1 MIKLI
6 AFDLDN
12 VLIDGEAIDEIG
24 KLMGVESK
32 ISEITKKAME
42 GDLDFETSLN
52 KRVALLKGASV
63 EDIREVVFKIPFME
77 GAEETIAEL
86 KKRGY
91 KIATI
96 TGSFEIIAERMK
108 DTLGLDYAFSNILH
122 EEEGKLTGQVSGP
135 LVKGSKAEVL
145 KEIMEME
152 NIIAEETAAVG
163 DGANDV
169 SMLEEAGLGI
179 AFNAKPVLK
188 EKADVIVEKR
198 DLKELLEIF
207 PDENSELTAKSA
219 DEKPSE
225 EEEKPSEEEAATE
238 PEETT
243 ETVEEETTETA
254 EEKAAEPEETTET
267 AEEKAAE
274 PEETTETAEEETAE
288 PEETT
293 ETAEE
298 KAADAEES
306 SEEKPAKDEKS
317 SKDNKDDK
325 EDEKDEKEK
334 SEKPSPDVKAEP
346 NPDAG
351 KSFGELLSNK
361 KELEK
366 QLKVLTKERDDLNE
380 KAREFK
386 KTRDELN
393 ASIKENLDKA
403 LKYRDERDQINK
415 EVRKFKK
422 LRDETNQE
430 LKKME
435 YASGRRDILKI
446 QNEIDKIE
454 KTIETKVLDMRK
466 ENELVK
472 KVQDLSKSLSEMKED
487 EKVQTEATALK
498 EVSEAHHAKVVEFSD
513 KAQETHEK
521 MLEYFKNIDE
531 VRAKAD
537 TAHNTFIET
546 RESASAKHEEVKAV
560 LNEIRKKNKGLD
572 KVKAKER
579 NIESEKS
586 KKKNMAEK
594 EVAKDIFEK
603 FKEGKKLS
611 TEELRLLQKHNIV

>member
-24 KLMGVESK
+24 KLMGVEAK

-42 GDLDFETSLN
+42 GDLDFETSL
-52 KRVALLKGASV
+52 KERVALLKGASV
-63 EDIREVVFKIPFME
+63 EDIKEVVSNIPLMK

-96 TGSFEIIAERMK
+96 TGSFEIITDRMK
-108 DTLGLDYAFSNILH
+108 DDLGLDYAFSNVLH
-122 EEEGKLTGQVSGP
+122 EEDGKLTGDVSGP
-135 LVKGSKAEVL
+135 LVTGSKAEVL

-152 NIIAEETAAVG
+152 KIKAEESAAVG

-188 EKADVIVEKR
+188 EKADVVVDKR
-198 DLKELLEIF
+198 DLKELLTVF
-207 PDENSELTAKSA
+207 K
-219 DEKPSE
+219 EKEEKE
-225 EEEKPSEEEAATE
+225 EEENSDETAPDEKAEDTA
-238 PEETT
+238 PEEPIAKTNT
-243 ETVEEETTETA
+243 EEVKEETPTEKAPVEEETPA
-254 EEKAAEPEETTET
+254 EAEEPVKEEAKTSEKAAKET
-267 AEEKAAE
+267 
-274 PEETTETAEEETAE
+274 
-288 PEETT
+288 
-293 ETAEE
+293 
-298 KAADAEES
+298 
-306 SEEKPAKDEKS
+306 PAKATKKETSDKKS
-317 SKDNKDDK
+317 
-325 EDEKDEKEK
+325 
-334 SEKPSPDVKAEP
+334 SPDVKTEAKPEP

-361 KELEK
+361 KDLEK
-366 QLKVLTKERDDLNE
+366 KLKVLTKERDDLNE
-380 KAREFK
+380 NAREFK
-386 KTRDELN
+386 KVRDELN

-403 LKYRDERDQINK
+403 LKYRDERDKINQ
-415 EVRKFKK
+415 EVRKYKK
-422 LRDETNQE
+422 LRDKTNQE

-446 QNEIDKIE
+446 QGEIDKLE
-454 KTIETKVLDMRK
+454 KTIETKVLDMKK

-472 KVQDLSKSLSEMKED
+472 KVQNLSKTLSEMKED
-487 EKVQTEATALK
+487 EKVQTEAAALK

-513 KAQETHEK
+513 KAQETHES

-537 TAHNTFIET
+537 LAHNKFIET
-546 RESASAKHEEVKAV
+546 RETASAKHEEVKTV
-560 LNEIRKKNKGLD
+560 LNEIRRKNKGLD

-579 NIESEKS
+579 NMESNKT
-586 KKKNMAEK
+586 KKKNMAER
-594 EVAKDIFEK
+594 EIARDIFEK

>member
-1 MIKLI
+1 LIKLI

-24 KLMGVESK
+24 RLMGVESK

-42 GDLDFETSLN
+42 GDLDFETSL
-52 KRVALLKGASV
+52 KERVALLKGASV
-63 EDIREVVFKIPFME
+63 EDINEVVSKIPLMK

-96 TGSFEIIAERMK
+96 TGSFEIIANRMK
-108 DTLGLDYAFSNILH
+108 EDLGLDYAFSNVLH
-122 EEEGKLTGQVSGP
+122 EENGKLTGEVSGP
-135 LVKGSKAEVL
+135 LVTGSKAEVL

-152 NIIAEETAAVG
+152 KIKAEESAAVG

-188 EKADVIVEKR
+188 EKADVVVEKR
-198 DLKELLEIF
+198 DLKELLPVFEKEEEKETSEETA
-207 PDENSELTAKSA
+207 PDEKAEDTAPEEPIAETNEVEVKEEA
-219 DEKPSE
+219 ASE
-225 EEEKPSEEEAATE
+225 EEETPKEETQAKEEATSEEEET
-238 PEETT
+238 PKEEAKEFAKEEA
-243 ETVEEETTETA
+243 ETSD
-254 EEKAAEPEETTET
+254 K
-267 AEEKAAE
+267 
-274 PEETTETAEEETAE
+274 
-288 PEETT
+288 
-293 ETAEE
+293 
-298 KAADAEES
+298 
-306 SEEKPAKDEKS
+306 KS
-317 SKDNKDDK
+317 
-325 EDEKDEKEK
+325 
-334 SEKPSPDVKAEP
+334 SPDVKTEVKPVP

-361 KELEK
+361 KDLEK
-366 QLKVLTKERDDLNE
+366 RLKVLTKERDDLNE
-380 KAREFK
+380 NAREFK
-386 KTRDELN
+386 KVRDELN

-403 LKYRDERDQINK
+403 LKYRDERDKINK
-415 EVRKFKK
+415 EVRKYKK
-422 LRDETNQE
+422 LRDDTNQE

-446 QNEIDKIE
+446 QGEIDKLE

-472 KVQDLSKSLSEMKED
+472 KVQDLSKTLSEMKED
-487 EKVQTEATALK
+487 EKVQTEAVALK

-513 KAQETHEK
+513 KAQETHES

-537 TAHNTFIET
+537 LAHNKFIET
-546 RESASAKHEEVKAV
+546 RETASAKHEEVKTV
-560 LNEIRKKNKGLD
+560 LNEIRRKNKGLD

-579 NIESEKS
+579 NMESDKT

-594 EVAKDIFEK
+594 EIARDIFEK

>member
-24 KLMGVESK
+24 KLMDVEAE

-42 GDLDFETSLN
+42 GDLDFETAL
-52 KRVALLKGASV
+52 KERVALLKGASV
-63 EDIREVVFKIPFME
+63 EDIKDVVSKIPFME

-96 TGSFEIIAERMK
+96 TGSFEIIANRMK
-108 DTLGLDYAFSNILH
+108 DDLGLDYAFSNVLH
-122 EEEGKLTGQVSGP
+122 EKEGKLTGEVSGP

-152 NIIAEETAAVG
+152 KIKAEESAAVG

-188 EKADVIVEKR
+188 EKADVVVEKR
-198 DLKELLEIF
+198 DLREVLEVFNKEEKENETSDETT
-207 PDENSELTAKSA
+207 PDEKAEDTAPEETIAETKKEETTI
-219 DEKPSE
+219 EKVE
-225 EEEKPSEEEAATE
+225 EPAKEETPAETEEPAKEETPAETEEPAKEETPAETEEPAKEETPAETEEPVEEEAESTE
-238 PEETT
+238 KTT
-243 ETVEEETTETA
+243 
-254 EEKAAEPEETTET
+254 KEPSE
-267 AEEKAAE
+267 ASK
-274 PEETTETAEEETAE
+274 
-288 PEETT
+288 
-293 ETAEE
+293 
-298 KAADAEES
+298 KES
-306 SEEKPAKDEKS
+306 PAKKS
-317 SKDNKDDK
+317 
-325 EDEKDEKEK
+325 
-334 SEKPSPDVKAEP
+334 SPDVKAEVKSEP

-361 KELEK
+361 KDLEK
-366 QLKVLTKERDDLNE
+366 RLKVLTKERDDLNE
-380 KAREFK
+380 NAREFK
-386 KTRDELN
+386 KVRDELN

-403 LKYRDERDQINK
+403 LKYRDERDKINK
-415 EVRKFKK
+415 EVRKYKK

-446 QNEIDKIE
+446 QGEIDKLE

-472 KVQDLSKSLSEMKED
+472 KVQDLSKTLSEMKED
-487 EKVQTEATALK
+487 EKVQTEAVALK

-513 KAQETHEK
+513 KAQETHES

-537 TAHNTFIET
+537 LAHNQFIET
-546 RESASAKHEEVKAV
+546 RETASAKHEEVKAV
-560 LNEIRKKNKGLD
+560 LNEIRRKNKGLD

-579 NIESEKS
+579 NMESEKS

-594 EVAKDIFEK
+594 EIARDIYEK

>member
-1 MIKLI
+1 LIKLI

-52 KRVALLKGASV
+52 QRVALLKGASV

-96 TGSFEIIAERMK
+96 TGSFEIVAERMK

-219 DEKPSE
+219 DEKASE
-225 EEEKPSEEEAATE
+225 EEAKPSEEESE

-243 ETVEEETTETA
+243 EPV
-254 EEKAAEPEETTET
+254 
-267 AEEKAAE
+267 
-274 PEETTETAEEETAE
+274 EEETAE

-293 ETAEE
+293 EPVEE

-317 SKDNKDDK
+317 SEDDK
-325 EDEKDEKEK
+325 EDDKDKKEK

-380 KAREFK
+380 NAREFK

-415 EVRKFKK
+415 EVRKYKK

-430 LKKME
+430 LKKLE

-472 KVQDLSKSLSEMKED
+472 KVQDLSKTLSEMKED
-487 EKVQTEATALK
+487 EKVQTEAAALK
-498 EVSEAHHAKVVEFSD
+498 EVSEGHHAKVVEFSD

-537 TAHNTFIET
+537 TAHNKFIET

-586 KKKNMAEK
+586 KKKNLAEK
-594 EVAKDIFEK
+594 EVAKDIFER

>member
-24 KLMGVESK
+24 KLVGVEAE

-42 GDLDFETSLN
+42 GDLDFETALN
-52 KRVALLKGASV
+52 ERVALLKGASV
-63 EDIREVVFKIPFME
+63 EDIKEVVSKIPLME

-96 TGSFEIIAERMK
+96 TGSFEIIANRMK
-108 DTLGLDYAFSNILH
+108 DDLGLDYAFSNVLH
-122 EEEGKLTGQVSGP
+122 EEDGKLTGEVSGP

-152 NIIAEETAAVG
+152 KVKAEESAAVG

-169 SMLEEAGLGI
+169 SMIEKAGLGI

-188 EKADVIVEKR
+188 EKADVVVEKR

-207 PDENSELTAKSA
+207 PEEETSDETTPDETSEDTAPDTKEEEIAEETKVEETPEKPEEEKAETTA
-219 DEKPSE
+219 DKASEETEEEKTEIPSE
-225 EEEKPSEEEAATE
+225 EGSET
-238 PEETT
+238 
-243 ETVEEETTETA
+243 
-254 EEKAAEPEETTET
+254 
-267 AEEKAAE
+267 
-274 PEETTETAEEETAE
+274 
-288 PEETT
+288 
-293 ETAEE
+293 
-298 KAADAEES
+298 
-306 SEEKPAKDEKS
+306 KDEKA
-317 SKDNKDDK
+317 K
-325 EDEKDEKEK
+325 ET
-334 SEKPSPDVKAEP
+334 SPDVKAEVKSEP

-366 QLKVLTKERDDLNE
+366 RLKVLTTERDDLNE

-386 KTRDELN
+386 KVRDELN

-403 LKYRDERDQINK
+403 LKYRDERDKINQ
-415 EVRKFKK
+415 EVRKYKK

-446 QNEIDKIE
+446 QGEIDKLE

-472 KVQDLSKSLSEMKED
+472 KVQDLSKTLSEMKED
-487 EKVQTEATALK
+487 EKVQTEAIALK

-513 KAQETHEK
+513 KAQETHES
-521 MLEYFKNIDE
+521 MLEYFKNIDD

-537 TAHNTFIET
+537 LAHNQFIET
-546 RESASAKHEEVKAV
+546 RETASAKHEEVKSV
-560 LNEIRKKNKGLD
+560 LNEIRRKNKGLD

-594 EVAKDIFEK
+594 EIARDIYEK

>member
-24 KLMGVESK
+24 KLMDVEAE

-42 GDLDFETSLN
+42 GDLDFETAL
-52 KRVALLKGASV
+52 KERVALLKGASV
-63 EDIREVVFKIPFME
+63 EDIKDVVSKIPFME

-96 TGSFEIIAERMK
+96 TGSFEIIANRMK
-108 DTLGLDYAFSNILH
+108 DDLGLDYAFSNVLH
-122 EEEGKLTGQVSGP
+122 EKEGKLTGEVSGP

-152 NIIAEETAAVG
+152 KIKAEESAAVG

-188 EKADVIVEKR
+188 EKADVVVEKR
-198 DLKELLEIF
+198 DLKEVLKVFNKEEKENETSDETT
-207 PDENSELTAKSA
+207 PDEKAEDTAPEETIAETKKEETTIEKA
-219 DEKPSE
+219 DEPAKE
-225 EEEKPSEEEAATE
+225 ETPAETEEPAKEETPAETEEPAKEETPAETEEPVEEEAESTE
-238 PEETT
+238 KTT
-243 ETVEEETTETA
+243 
-254 EEKAAEPEETTET
+254 KEPSE
-267 AEEKAAE
+267 ASK
-274 PEETTETAEEETAE
+274 
-288 PEETT
+288 
-293 ETAEE
+293 
-298 KAADAEES
+298 KES
-306 SEEKPAKDEKS
+306 PAKKS
-317 SKDNKDDK
+317 
-325 EDEKDEKEK
+325 
-334 SEKPSPDVKAEP
+334 SPDVKAEVKSEP

-361 KELEK
+361 KDLEK
-366 QLKVLTKERDDLNE
+366 RLKVLTKERDDLNE
-380 KAREFK
+380 NAREFK
-386 KTRDELN
+386 KVRDELN

-403 LKYRDERDQINK
+403 LKYRDERDNINQ
-415 EVRKFKK
+415 EVRKYKK

-446 QNEIDKIE
+446 QGEIDKLE

-472 KVQDLSKSLSEMKED
+472 KVQDLSKTLSEMKED
-487 EKVQTEATALK
+487 EKVQTEAIALK

-513 KAQETHEK
+513 KAQETHES

-537 TAHNTFIET
+537 LAHNQFIET
-546 RESASAKHEEVKAV
+546 RETASAKHEEVKAV
-560 LNEIRKKNKGLD
+560 LNEIRRKNKGLD

-579 NIESEKS
+579 NMESEKS

-594 EVAKDIFEK
+594 EIARDIYEK

>member
-24 KLMGVESK
+24 KLMDVEAE

-42 GDLDFETSLN
+42 GDLDFETAL
-52 KRVALLKGASV
+52 KERVALLKGASV
-63 EDIREVVFKIPFME
+63 EDIKDVVSKIPFME

-96 TGSFEIIAERMK
+96 TGSFEIIANRMK
-108 DTLGLDYAFSNILH
+108 DDLGLDYAFSNVLH
-122 EEEGKLTGQVSGP
+122 EKEGKLTGEVSGP

-152 NIIAEETAAVG
+152 KIKAEESAAVG

-188 EKADVIVEKR
+188 EKADVVVEKR
-198 DLKELLEIF
+198 DLREVLEVFNKEEKENETS
-207 PDENSELTAKSA
+207 DETTL
-219 DEKPSE
+219 DEKAEDTAPE
-225 EEEKPSEEEAATE
+225 ETIAETKKEETTIEKVEEPAKEETPAETKEPAKEETPAETKEPAKEETPAETKEPVEEEAESTE
-238 PEETT
+238 KTT
-243 ETVEEETTETA
+243 
-254 EEKAAEPEETTET
+254 KEPSE
-267 AEEKAAE
+267 ASK
-274 PEETTETAEEETAE
+274 
-288 PEETT
+288 
-293 ETAEE
+293 
-298 KAADAEES
+298 KES
-306 SEEKPAKDEKS
+306 PAKKS
-317 SKDNKDDK
+317 
-325 EDEKDEKEK
+325 
-334 SEKPSPDVKAEP
+334 SPDVKAEVKSEP

-361 KELEK
+361 KDLEK
-366 QLKVLTKERDDLNE
+366 RLKVLTKERDDLNE
-380 KAREFK
+380 NAREFK
-386 KTRDELN
+386 KVRDELN

-403 LKYRDERDQINK
+403 LKYRDERDKINQ
-415 EVRKFKK
+415 EVRKYKK

-446 QNEIDKIE
+446 QGEIDKLE

-472 KVQDLSKSLSEMKED
+472 KVQDLSKTLSEMKED
-487 EKVQTEATALK
+487 EKVQTEAVALK

-513 KAQETHEK
+513 KAQETHES

-537 TAHNTFIET
+537 LAHNQFIET
-546 RESASAKHEEVKAV
+546 RETASAKHEEVKAV
-560 LNEIRKKNKGLD
+560 LNEIRRKNKGLD

-579 NIESEKS
+579 NMESEKS

-594 EVAKDIFEK
+594 EIARDIYEK

>member
-24 KLMGVESK
+24 KLMGVEAE

-42 GDLDFETSLN
+42 GDIDFETALN
-52 KRVALLKGASV
+52 ERVALLKGASV
-63 EDIREVVFKIPFME
+63 ENIKEVVSNIPLME

-86 KKRGY
+86 KNRGY

-96 TGSFEIIAERMK
+96 TGSFEIIANRMK
-108 DTLGLDYAFSNILH
+108 DDLGLDYAFSNILH
-122 EEEGKLTGQVSGP
+122 EEEGKLTGEVSGP

-152 NIIAEETAAVG
+152 KIKAEETAAVG

-179 AFNAKPVLK
+179 AFNAKPILK
-188 EKADVIVEKR
+188 EKADVVVEKR
-198 DLKELLEIF
+198 DLKELINVFNEEDSDKESEDIAEDT
-207 PDENSELTAKSA
+207 PVETEEEKAETEEVKSEDETSVKEEEKSE
-219 DEKPSE
+219 DE
-225 EEEKPSEEEAATE
+225 EEETEEKPVEEEEAET
-238 PEETT
+238 PTSETT
-243 ETVEEETTETA
+243 
-254 EEKAAEPEETTET
+254 
-267 AEEKAAE
+267 
-274 PEETTETAEEETAE
+274 
-288 PEETT
+288 
-293 ETAEE
+293 
-298 KAADAEES
+298 
-306 SEEKPAKDEKS
+306 
-317 SKDNKDDK
+317 
-325 EDEKDEKEK
+325 
-334 SEKPSPDVKAEP
+334 PDVKEEAESE

-351 KSFGELLSNK
+351 KSFSELLSNK

-386 KTRDELN
+386 KSRDELN
-393 ASIKENLDKA
+393 TSIKDNLDKA
-403 LKYRDERDQINK
+403 LKYRDERDTINK
-415 EVRKFKK
+415 EVRKYKK

-430 LKKME
+430 LKKLE
-435 YASGRRDILKI
+435 YASGRRDIIKI

-472 KVQDLSKSLSEMKED
+472 KVQDLSKTLSQMKED
-487 EKVQTEATALK
+487 EKVQTEAVALK

-521 MLEYFKNIDE
+521 MLEYFKNIDD

-537 TAHNTFIET
+537 LAHNQFIET
-546 RESASAKHEEVKAV
+546 REAASAKHEEVKAV

-579 NIESEKS
+579 NIESEKN

-594 EVAKDIFEK
+594 EIAKDIYEK

>member
-1 MIKLI
+1 LIKLI

-24 KLMGVESK
+24 KLMGVETK

-42 GDLDFETSLN
+42 GDLDFETSL
-52 KRVALLKGASV
+52 KERVALLKGASV
-63 EDIREVVFKIPFME
+63 EDIKEVVSKIPLMK

-96 TGSFEIIAERMK
+96 TGSFEIIANRMK
-108 DTLGLDYAFSNILH
+108 DDLGLDYAFSNVLH
-122 EEEGKLTGQVSGP
+122 EEDGKLTGEVSGP
-135 LVKGSKAEVL
+135 LVTGSKAEVL

-152 NIIAEETAAVG
+152 KIKAEESAAVG

-188 EKADVIVEKR
+188 EKADVVVEKR
-198 DLKELLEIF
+198 DLKELLTVF
-207 PDENSELTAKSA
+207 
-219 DEKPSE
+219 EKE
-225 EEEKPSEEEAATE
+225 EEEENSDETSPDEKAEDTA
-238 PEETT
+238 PEEPIAETNT
-243 ETVEEETTETA
+243 E
-254 EEKAAEPEETTET
+254 EEKAPTEEAPVKE
-267 AEEKAAE
+267 AEEPVK
-274 PEETTETAEEETAE
+274 
-288 PEETT
+288 
-293 ETAEE
+293 E
-298 KAADAEES
+298 KAET
-306 SEEKPAKDEKS
+306 
-317 SKDNKDDK
+317 
-325 EDEKDEKEK
+325 
-334 SEKPSPDVKAEP
+334 SEKATKETPAEATKKETSDKKSSPDVKTEVKPEP

-361 KELEK
+361 KDLEK
-366 QLKVLTKERDDLNE
+366 KLKVLTKERDDLNE
-380 KAREFK
+380 NAREFK
-386 KTRDELN
+386 KERDELN
-393 ASIKENLDKA
+393 TSIKENLDKA
-403 LKYRDERDQINK
+403 LKYRDERDKINQ
-415 EVRKFKK
+415 EVRKYKK

-446 QNEIDKIE
+446 QGEIDKLE

-472 KVQDLSKSLSEMKED
+472 KVQDLSKTLSEMKED
-487 EKVQTEATALK
+487 EKVQTEAAALK

-513 KAQETHEK
+513 KAQETHES

-537 TAHNTFIET
+537 LAHNKFIET
-546 RESASAKHEEVKAV
+546 RETASAKHEEVKAV
-560 LNEIRKKNKGLD
+560 LNEIRRKNKGLD

-579 NIESEKS
+579 NMESDKT

-594 EVAKDIFEK
+594 EIARDIFEK

>member
-24 KLMGVESK
+24 KLMGVETK

-42 GDLDFETSLN
+42 GDLDFETSL
-52 KRVALLKGASV
+52 KERVALLKGASV
-63 EDIREVVFKIPFME
+63 EDIKKVVSKIPLMK

-96 TGSFEIIAERMK
+96 TGSFEIMANRMK
-108 DTLGLDYAFSNILH
+108 DDLGLDYAFSNVLH
-122 EEEGKLTGQVSGP
+122 EEDGKLTGDVSGP
-135 LVKGSKAEVL
+135 LVTGSKAEVL

-152 NIIAEETAAVG
+152 KIKAEESAAVG

-188 EKADVIVEKR
+188 EKADVVVEKR
-198 DLKELLEIF
+198 DLKELLTVF
-207 PDENSELTAKSA
+207 
-219 DEKPSE
+219 EK
-225 EEEKPSEEEAATE
+225 EEEKNSDKTSPDEKAEDTALEEPIAETNTEEKKEAPAEEEAKEPAKEEAT
-238 PEETT
+238 TS
-243 ETVEEETTETA
+243 
-254 EEKAAEPEETTET
+254 EKATKETPAEAAKKETSD
-267 AEEKAAE
+267 K
-274 PEETTETAEEETAE
+274 
-288 PEETT
+288 
-293 ETAEE
+293 
-298 KAADAEES
+298 
-306 SEEKPAKDEKS
+306 KS
-317 SKDNKDDK
+317 
-325 EDEKDEKEK
+325 
-334 SEKPSPDVKAEP
+334 SPDVKTDVKPEP

-361 KELEK
+361 KDLEK
-366 QLKVLTKERDDLNE
+366 KLKVLTKERDDLNE
-380 KAREFK
+380 NAREFK
-386 KTRDELN
+386 KVRDELN

-403 LKYRDERDQINK
+403 LKYRDERDKINQ
-415 EVRKFKK
+415 EVRKYKK

-446 QNEIDKIE
+446 QGEIDKLE

-472 KVQDLSKSLSEMKED
+472 KVQDLSKTLSEMKED
-487 EKVQTEATALK
+487 EKVQTEAAALK

-513 KAQETHEK
+513 KAQETHES

-537 TAHNTFIET
+537 LAHNKFIET
-546 RESASAKHEEVKAV
+546 RETASAKHEEVKTV
-560 LNEIRKKNKGLD
+560 LNEIRRKNKGLD

-579 NIESEKS
+579 NMESDKT

-594 EVAKDIFEK
+594 EIARDIFEK

>member
-24 KLMGVESK
+24 KLMGVESE
-32 ISEITKKAME
+32 ISELTKKAME
-42 GDLDFETSLN
+42 GDLDFETAL
-52 KRVALLKGASV
+52 KERAALLKGASV
-63 EDIREVVFKIPFME
+63 ENIKEVVSKIPLME

-96 TGSFEIIAERMK
+96 TGSFEIIANRMK
-108 DTLGLDYAFSNILH
+108 DDLGLDYAFSNVLH
-122 EEEGKLTGQVSGP
+122 EEKGKLTGEVSGP
-135 LVKGSKAEVL
+135 LVTGSKAEIL

-152 NIIAEETAAVG
+152 KVKAEESAAVG

-188 EKADVIVEKR
+188 EKADVVIEKK
-198 DLKELLEIF
+198 DLREILNVFTEKEEKDKSSDEAA
-207 PDENSELTAKSA
+207 PDEK
-219 DEKPSE
+219 
-225 EEEKPSEEEAATE
+225 
-238 PEETT
+238 EETT
-243 ETVEEETTETA
+243 PEEPIAEPNKEETPVEEF
-254 EEKAAEPEETTET
+254 EE
-267 AEEKAAE
+267 
-274 PEETTETAEEETAE
+274 
-288 PEETT
+288 
-293 ETAEE
+293 
-298 KAADAEES
+298 
-306 SEEKPAKDEKS
+306 PAKEKT
-317 SKDNKDDK
+317 DK
-325 EDEKDEKEK
+325 EEPSAKK
-334 SEKPSPDVKAEP
+334 SSPDVKVEP

-351 KSFGELLSNK
+351 KSFSELLSNK

-366 QLKVLTKERDDLNE
+366 RLKVLTKERDNLNE
-380 KAREFK
+380 NAREFK
-386 KTRDELN
+386 KVRDELN

-403 LKYRDERDQINK
+403 LKYRDERDKINK
-415 EVRKFKK
+415 EVRKYKK

-446 QNEIDKIE
+446 QGEIDKIE

-472 KVQDLSKSLSEMKED
+472 KVQDLSKTLSEMKED
-487 EKVQTEATALK
+487 EKVQTEAIALK
-498 EVSEAHHAKVVEFSD
+498 ETSEAHHAKVVEFSD
-513 KAQETHEK
+513 QAQETHEK

-537 TAHNTFIET
+537 LAHNKFIET
-546 RESASAKHEEVKAV
+546 RETASAKHEEVKAV
-560 LNEIRKKNKGLD
+560 LNEIRRKNKSLD

-579 NIESEKS
+579 NMESEKS

-594 EVAKDIFEK
+594 EIARDIYEK

>member
-1 MIKLI
+1 LIKLI

-24 KLMGVESK
+24 KLMGVETK

-42 GDLDFETSLN
+42 GDLDFETSL
-52 KRVALLKGASV
+52 KERVALLKGASV
-63 EDIREVVFKIPFME
+63 EDIKEVVSKIPLMK

-96 TGSFEIIAERMK
+96 TGSFEIMANRMK
-108 DTLGLDYAFSNILH
+108 DDLGLDYAFSNVLH
-122 EEEGKLTGQVSGP
+122 EEDGKLTGDVSGP
-135 LVKGSKAEVL
+135 LVTGSKAEVL

-152 NIIAEETAAVG
+152 KIKAEESAAVG

-188 EKADVIVEKR
+188 EKADVVVEKR
-198 DLKELLEIF
+198 DLKELLTVF
-207 PDENSELTAKSA
+207 
-219 DEKPSE
+219 EK
-225 EEEKPSEEEAATE
+225 EEEKNSDKTSPDEKAEDTALEEPIAETNTEEKKEAPAEEEAKEPAKEEAT
-238 PEETT
+238 TS
-243 ETVEEETTETA
+243 
-254 EEKAAEPEETTET
+254 EKATKETPAEAAKKETSD
-267 AEEKAAE
+267 K
-274 PEETTETAEEETAE
+274 
-288 PEETT
+288 
-293 ETAEE
+293 
-298 KAADAEES
+298 
-306 SEEKPAKDEKS
+306 KS
-317 SKDNKDDK
+317 
-325 EDEKDEKEK
+325 
-334 SEKPSPDVKAEP
+334 SPDVKTDVKPEP

-361 KELEK
+361 KDLEK
-366 QLKVLTKERDDLNE
+366 KLKVLTKERDDLNE
-380 KAREFK
+380 NAREFK
-386 KTRDELN
+386 KVRDELN

-403 LKYRDERDQINK
+403 LKYRDERDKINQ
-415 EVRKFKK
+415 EVRKYKK

-446 QNEIDKIE
+446 QGEIDKLE

-472 KVQDLSKSLSEMKED
+472 KVQDLSKTLSEMKED
-487 EKVQTEATALK
+487 EKVQTEAAALK

-513 KAQETHEK
+513 KAQETHES

-537 TAHNTFIET
+537 LAHNKFIET
-546 RESASAKHEEVKAV
+546 RETASAKHEEVKTV
-560 LNEIRKKNKGLD
+560 LNEIRRKNKGLD

-579 NIESEKS
+579 NMESDKT

-594 EVAKDIFEK
+594 EIARDIFEK

>member
-24 KLMGVESK
+24 KLMGVESE

-42 GDLDFETSLN
+42 GDLDFETALN
-52 KRVALLKGASV
+52 QRVALLKGASV
-63 EDIREVVFKIPFME
+63 EDIKKVVSEIPFME

-96 TGSFEIIAERMK
+96 TGSFEIIANRMK
-108 DTLGLDYAFSNILH
+108 DTLGLDYAFSNVLH
-122 EEEGKLTGQVSGP
+122 EEEGKLTGLVSGP

-152 NIIAEETAAVG
+152 KIIAEESAAVG

-179 AFNAKPVLK
+179 AFNAKPILK
-188 EKADVIVEKR
+188 EKADVVVEKR

-207 PDENSELTAKSA
+207 PEENSEATEELTLEATGK
-219 DEKPSE
+219 E
-225 EEEKPSEEEAATE
+225 EATEEATEEVTEESPSEEEAAAEEQTSE
-238 PEETT
+238 ASEEPPEEEGT
-243 ETVEEETTETA
+243 E
-254 EEKAAEPEETTET
+254 K
-267 AEEKAAE
+267 
-274 PEETTETAEEETAE
+274 
-288 PEETT
+288 
-293 ETAEE
+293 
-298 KAADAEES
+298 
-306 SEEKPAKDEKS
+306 KPAEKS
-317 SKDNKDDK
+317 
-325 EDEKDEKEK
+325 
-334 SEKPSPDVKAEP
+334 SPDVKAEEKSVPEP

-361 KELEK
+361 KDLEK
-366 QLKVLTKERDDLNE
+366 QLKLLTKERDDLNE
-380 KAREFK
+380 NAREFK
-386 KTRDELN
+386 KVRDELN

-415 EVRKFKK
+415 EVRKYKK

-446 QNEIDKIE
+446 QSEIDKIE

-472 KVQDLSKSLSEMKED
+472 KVQDLSKTLSEMKED
-487 EKVQTEATALK
+487 EKVQTEAVALK

-521 MLEYFKNIDE
+521 MLEYFKNIDD

-537 TAHNTFIET
+537 IAHNKFIET
-546 RESASAKHEEVKAV
+546 RETASAKHEEVKAV
-560 LNEIRKKNKGLD
+560 LNDIRKKNKGLD

-594 EVAKDIFEK
+594 EIAQDIYEK

>member
-24 KLMGVESK
+24 KLTSVEAE

-42 GDLDFETSLN
+42 GNLDFETALN
-52 KRVALLKGASV
+52 ERVALLKGVSV
-63 EDIREVVFKIPFME
+63 ENIKEVVSKIPLME

-96 TGSFEIIAERMK
+96 TGSFEIIANRMK
-108 DTLGLDYAFSNILH
+108 EDLGLDYAFSNVLH
-122 EEEGKLTGQVSGP
+122 EEEGKLTGEVSGP
-135 LVKGSKAEVL
+135 LLKGSKAEVL

-152 NIIAEETAAVG
+152 KVKAEESAAVG

-188 EKADVIVEKR
+188 EKADIVVEKR
-198 DLKELLEIF
+198 DLRELLEIF
-207 PDENSELTAKSA
+207 P
-219 DEKPSE
+219 E
-225 EEEKPSEEEAATE
+225 EETSENTAPEAEEEQQAEEDIIETKEEETVAEEAKEAQEEEPAEEEAKEAQ
-238 PEETT
+238 
-243 ETVEEETTETA
+243 EEE
-254 EEKAAEPEETTET
+254 P
-267 AEEKAAE
+267 
-274 PEETTETAEEETAE
+274 AEEEAVEAQEEE
-288 PEETT
+288 PT
-293 ETAEE
+293 EKT
-298 KAADAEES
+298 
-306 SEEKPAKDEKS
+306 
-317 SKDNKDDK
+317 
-325 EDEKDEKEK
+325 
-334 SEKPSPDVKAEP
+334 SPDVKAEVKPEP

-366 QLKVLTKERDDLNE
+366 RLKVLTKERDDLNE

-386 KTRDELN
+386 KVRDELN

-403 LKYRDERDQINK
+403 LKYRDERDKINQ
-415 EVRKFKK
+415 EVRKYKK

-430 LKKME
+430 LKKLE

-446 QNEIDKIE
+446 QGEIDKLE

-472 KVQDLSKSLSEMKED
+472 KVQDLSKTLSEMKED
-487 EKVQTEATALK
+487 EKVQTEAIALK

-513 KAQETHEK
+513 KAQETHES
-521 MLEYFKNIDE
+521 MLEYFKNIDD

-537 TAHNTFIET
+537 LAHNQFIET
-546 RESASAKHEEVKAV
+546 RETASAKHEEVKAV
-560 LNEIRKKNKGLD
+560 LNEIRRKNKGLD

-594 EVAKDIFEK
+594 EIARDIYEK

>member
-24 KLMGVESK
+24 KLMDVESE
-32 ISEITKKAME
+32 ISELTKKAME
-42 GDLDFETSLN
+42 GDLDFETAL
-52 KRVALLKGASV
+52 KERAALLKGASV
-63 EDIREVVFKIPFME
+63 ENIKEVVSKIPLME

-96 TGSFEIIAERMK
+96 TGSFEIIANRMK
-108 DTLGLDYAFSNILH
+108 DDLGLDYAFSNVLH
-122 EEEGKLTGQVSGP
+122 EEKGKLTGEVSGP
-135 LVKGSKAEVL
+135 LVTGSKAEIL

-152 NIIAEETAAVG
+152 KVKADESAAVG

-188 EKADVIVEKR
+188 EKADVVIEKK
-198 DLKELLEIF
+198 DLREILNVF
-207 PDENSELTAKSA
+207 
-219 DEKPSE
+219 SE
-225 EEEKPSEEEAATE
+225 EEEKDKSSDEAA
-238 PEETT
+238 PD
-243 ETVEEETTETA
+243 
-254 EEKAAEPEETTET
+254 EK
-267 AEEKAAE
+267 
-274 PEETTETAEEETAE
+274 EETAPE
-288 PEETT
+288 KPIAETDKEETPV
-293 ETAEE
+293 EEPAE
-298 KAADAEES
+298 
-306 SEEKPAKDEKS
+306 PAKEEPSAKKS
-317 SKDNKDDK
+317 
-325 EDEKDEKEK
+325 
-334 SEKPSPDVKAEP
+334 SPDVKVEP

-351 KSFGELLSNK
+351 KSFSELLSNK

-366 QLKVLTKERDDLNE
+366 RLKVLTKERDDLNE
-380 KAREFK
+380 DAREFK
-386 KTRDELN
+386 KVRDELN

-403 LKYRDERDQINK
+403 LKYRDERDKINK
-415 EVRKFKK
+415 EVRKYKK

-446 QNEIDKIE
+446 QGEIDKIE
-454 KTIETKVLDMRK
+454 KTIETKVLDMKK

-472 KVQDLSKSLSEMKED
+472 KVQDLSKTLSEMKED
-487 EKVQTEATALK
+487 EKVQTEAVALK
-498 EVSEAHHAKVVEFSD
+498 ETSEAHHAKVVEFSD

-537 TAHNTFIET
+537 ISHNKFIET
-546 RESASAKHEEVKAV
+546 RETASAKHEEVKAV
-560 LNEIRKKNKGLD
+560 LNEIRRKNKSLD

-579 NIESEKS
+579 NMESEKS

-594 EVAKDIFEK
+594 EIARDIYEK

>member
-1 MIKLI
+1 LIKLI

-24 KLMGVESK
+24 KLMGVEEK
-32 ISEITKKAME
+32 ISELTKKAME
-42 GDLDFETSLN
+42 GDLDFETAL
-52 KRVALLKGASV
+52 KERAALLKGASV
-63 EDIREVVFKIPFME
+63 EDIKEVVSKIPLMK

-96 TGSFEIIAERMK
+96 TGSFEIIANRLK
-108 DTLGLDYAFSNILH
+108 DDLDLDYAFSNVLH
-122 EEEGKLTGQVSGP
+122 EEKGKLTGEVSGP
-135 LVKGSKAEVL
+135 LVKGSKAEIL

-152 NIIAEETAAVG
+152 KVKAEESAAVG

-188 EKADVIVEKR
+188 EKADVVIEKR
-198 DLKELLEIF
+198 DLKEILKVF
-207 PDENSELTAKSA
+207 NKD
-219 DEKPSE
+219 
-225 EEEKPSEEEAATE
+225 EEKEVEPSDETAPDVKEETAPEEPIAEAEKEEA
-238 PEETT
+238 PVEEAPV
-243 ETVEEETTETA
+243 EEAPVEEAPVEEAPVEEETK
-254 EEKAAEPEETTET
+254 EEPKA
-267 AEEKAAE
+267 K
-274 PEETTETAEEETAE
+274 
-288 PEETT
+288 
-293 ETAEE
+293 
-298 KAADAEES
+298 
-306 SEEKPAKDEKS
+306 KS
-317 SKDNKDDK
+317 
-325 EDEKDEKEK
+325 
-334 SEKPSPDVKAEP
+334 SPDVKAEP

-351 KSFGELLSNK
+351 KSFSELLSNK

-366 QLKVLTKERDDLNE
+366 RLKILTKERDELNE
-380 KAREFK
+380 HAREFK
-386 KTRDELN
+386 KVRDELN

-403 LKYRDERDQINK
+403 LKYRDERDKINQ
-415 EVRKFKK
+415 EVRKYKK

-446 QNEIDKIE
+446 QSEIDKIE

-472 KVQDLSKSLSEMKED
+472 KVQDLSKTLSEMKED
-487 EKVQTEATALK
+487 EKVQTEAAALK
-498 EVSEAHHAKVVEFSD
+498 ETSEAHHAKVVEFSD
-513 KAQETHEK
+513 LAQETHEK

-537 TAHNTFIET
+537 LAHNQFIET
-546 RESASAKHEEVKAV
+546 RETASAKHEEVKTV
-560 LNEIRKKNKGLD
+560 LNEIRRKNKGLD

-579 NIESEKS
+579 NMESEKS

-594 EVAKDIFEK
+594 EIAKDIYEK

>member
-24 KLMGVESK
+24 KLMGVEAK

-42 GDLDFETSLN
+42 GDLDFETAL
-52 KRVALLKGASV
+52 KERVALLKGASV
-63 EDIREVVFKIPFME
+63 ENIKEVVSKIPLME

-96 TGSFEIIAERMK
+96 TGSFEIIASRMK
-108 DTLGLDYAFSNILH
+108 NDLGLDYAFSNILH
-122 EEEGKLTGQVSGP
+122 EEEGKLTGKVSGP

-152 NIIAEETAAVG
+152 KVKAEESAAVG

-169 SMLEEAGLGI
+169 SMLEKAGLGI

-188 EKADVIVEKR
+188 EKADVVVEKR
-198 DLKELLEIF
+198 DLRELLEIF
-207 PDENSELTAKSA
+207 PEEETSEETTPEGTTEDSKR
-219 DEKPSE
+219 ET
-225 EEEKPSEEEAATE
+225 EEEKPAETKEEKIPEATA
-238 PEETT
+238 PEEKTK
-243 ETVEEETTETA
+243 
-254 EEKAAEPEETTET
+254 EEKTVKKT
-267 AEEKAAE
+267 
-274 PEETTETAEEETAE
+274 
-288 PEETT
+288 
-293 ETAEE
+293 
-298 KAADAEES
+298 
-306 SEEKPAKDEKS
+306 
-317 SKDNKDDK
+317 
-325 EDEKDEKEK
+325 
-334 SEKPSPDVKAEP
+334 SPDVKAEVKPEP

-366 QLKVLTKERDDLNE
+366 RLKIFTKERDDLNE
-380 KAREFK
+380 NAREFK
-386 KTRDELN
+386 KVRDELN

-403 LKYRDERDQINK
+403 LKYRDERDKINQ
-415 EVRKFKK
+415 EVRKYKK
-422 LRDETNQE
+422 LRDDTNQE

-446 QNEIDKIE
+446 QGEIDKLE

-472 KVQDLSKSLSEMKED
+472 KVQDLSKTLSEMKED
-487 EKVQTEATALK
+487 EKVQTEAVALK

-513 KAQETHEK
+513 KAQETHES
-521 MLEYFKNIDE
+521 MLEYFKNIDD
-531 VRAKAD
+531 VRTKAD
-537 TAHNTFIET
+537 LAHNQFIET
-546 RESASAKHEEVKAV
+546 RETASAKHEEVKTV
-560 LNEIRKKNKGLD
+560 LNEIRRKNKGLD

-579 NIESEKS
+579 NMESEKS

-594 EVAKDIFEK
+594 EIARDIYEK

>member
-1 MIKLI
+1 LIKLI

-24 KLMGVESK
+24 KLMGVETK

-42 GDLDFETSLN
+42 GDLDFETSL
-52 KRVALLKGASV
+52 KERVALLKGASV
-63 EDIREVVFKIPFME
+63 EDIKKVVSKIPLMK

-96 TGSFEIIAERMK
+96 TGSFEIMANRMK
-108 DTLGLDYAFSNILH
+108 DDLGLDYAFSNVLH
-122 EEEGKLTGQVSGP
+122 EEDGKLTGDVSGP
-135 LVKGSKAEVL
+135 LVTGSKAEVL

-152 NIIAEETAAVG
+152 KIKAEESAAVG

-188 EKADVIVEKR
+188 EKADVVVEKR
-198 DLKELLEIF
+198 DLKELLTVFKEEVEEENSDETS
-207 PDENSELTAKSA
+207 PDEKAEDTAPEEPIA
-219 DEKPSE
+219 ETNT
-225 EEEKPSEEEAATE
+225 EEEKAPTEEPPVKE
-238 PEETT
+238 
-243 ETVEEETTETA
+243 A
-254 EEKAAEPEETTET
+254 EEPVK
-267 AEEKAAE
+267 EKA
-274 PEETTETAEEETAE
+274 ETS
-288 PEETT
+288 
-293 ETAEE
+293 E
-298 KAADAEES
+298 KATKETPAEATKKETS
-306 SEEKPAKDEKS
+306 DKKS
-317 SKDNKDDK
+317 
-325 EDEKDEKEK
+325 
-334 SEKPSPDVKAEP
+334 SPDVKTEVKPEP

-361 KELEK
+361 KDLEK
-366 QLKVLTKERDDLNE
+366 KLKVLTKERDDLNE
-380 KAREFK
+380 NAREFK
-386 KTRDELN
+386 KERDELN
-393 ASIKENLDKA
+393 TSIKENLDKA
-403 LKYRDERDQINK
+403 LKYRDERDKINQ
-415 EVRKFKK
+415 EVRKYKK

-446 QNEIDKIE
+446 QGEIDKLE

-472 KVQDLSKSLSEMKED
+472 KVQDLSKTLSEMKED
-487 EKVQTEATALK
+487 EKVQTEAAALK

-513 KAQETHEK
+513 KAQETHES

-537 TAHNTFIET
+537 LAHNKFIET
-546 RESASAKHEEVKAV
+546 RETASAKHEEVKTV
-560 LNEIRKKNKGLD
+560 LNEIRRKNKGLD

-579 NIESEKS
+579 NMESDKT

-594 EVAKDIFEK
+594 EIARDIFEK

>member
-24 KLMGVESK
+24 KLMGVETK

-42 GDLDFETSLN
+42 GDLDFETSL
-52 KRVALLKGASV
+52 KERVALLKGASV
-63 EDIREVVFKIPFME
+63 EDIKEVVSKIPLMK

-96 TGSFEIIAERMK
+96 TGSFEIMANRMK
-108 DTLGLDYAFSNILH
+108 DDLGLDYAFSNVLH
-122 EEEGKLTGQVSGP
+122 EEDGKLTGDVSGP
-135 LVKGSKAEVL
+135 LVTGSKAEVL

-152 NIIAEETAAVG
+152 KIKAEESAAVG

-188 EKADVIVEKR
+188 EKADVVVEKR
-198 DLKELLEIF
+198 DLKELLTVF
-207 PDENSELTAKSA
+207 
-219 DEKPSE
+219 EK
-225 EEEKPSEEEAATE
+225 EEEKNSDKTSPDEKAEDTALEEPIAETNTEEKKEAPAEEEAKEPAKEEAT
-238 PEETT
+238 TS
-243 ETVEEETTETA
+243 
-254 EEKAAEPEETTET
+254 EKATKETPAEAAKKETSD
-267 AEEKAAE
+267 K
-274 PEETTETAEEETAE
+274 
-288 PEETT
+288 
-293 ETAEE
+293 
-298 KAADAEES
+298 
-306 SEEKPAKDEKS
+306 KS
-317 SKDNKDDK
+317 
-325 EDEKDEKEK
+325 
-334 SEKPSPDVKAEP
+334 SPDVKTDVKPEP

-361 KELEK
+361 KDLEK
-366 QLKVLTKERDDLNE
+366 KLKVLTKERDDLNE
-380 KAREFK
+380 NAREFK
-386 KTRDELN
+386 KVRDELN

-403 LKYRDERDQINK
+403 LKYRDERDKINQ
-415 EVRKFKK
+415 EVRKYKK

-446 QNEIDKIE
+446 QGEIDKLE

-472 KVQDLSKSLSEMKED
+472 KVQDLSKTLSEMKED
-487 EKVQTEATALK
+487 EKVQTEAAALK

-513 KAQETHEK
+513 KAQETHES

-537 TAHNTFIET
+537 LAHNKFIET
-546 RESASAKHEEVKAV
+546 RETASAKHEEVKTV
-560 LNEIRKKNKGLD
+560 LNEIRRKNKGLD

-579 NIESEKS
+579 NMESDKT

-594 EVAKDIFEK
+594 EIARDIFEK

>member
-1 MIKLI
+1 LIKLI

-24 KLMGVESK
+24 KLMGVEAK

-42 GDLDFETSLN
+42 GDLDFETSL
-52 KRVALLKGASV
+52 KERVALLKGASV
-63 EDIREVVFKIPFME
+63 EDIKEVVSNIPLMK

-96 TGSFEIIAERMK
+96 TGSFEIIADRMK
-108 DTLGLDYAFSNILH
+108 DDLGLDYAFSNVLH
-122 EEEGKLTGQVSGP
+122 EEDGKLTGDVSGP
-135 LVKGSKAEVL
+135 LVTGSKAEVL

-152 NIIAEETAAVG
+152 KIKAEESAAVG

-188 EKADVIVEKR
+188 EKADVVIDKR
-198 DLKELLEIF
+198 DLKELLTVFKEE
-207 PDENSELTAKSA
+207 ENSDETAQ
-219 DEKPSE
+219 DEKGEDTAPE
-225 EEEKPSEEEAATE
+225 EPIAETNTEEVKEESSTEEEA
-238 PEETT
+238 P
-243 ETVEEETTETA
+243 A
-254 EEKAAEPEETTET
+254 E
-267 AEEKAAE
+267 
-274 PEETTETAEEETAE
+274 
-288 PEETT
+288 
-293 ETAEE
+293 
-298 KAADAEES
+298 AEES
-306 SEEKPAKDEKS
+306 VKEEAETSEKATKETPAKATKKETSDEKS
-317 SKDNKDDK
+317 S
-325 EDEKDEKEK
+325 
-334 SEKPSPDVKAEP
+334 PDVKPEAKPKP

-361 KELEK
+361 KDLEK
-366 QLKVLTKERDDLNE
+366 KLKVLTKERDDLNE
-380 KAREFK
+380 NAREFK
-386 KTRDELN
+386 KVRDELN

-403 LKYRDERDQINK
+403 LKYRDERDKINQ
-415 EVRKFKK
+415 EVRKYKK

-446 QNEIDKIE
+446 QGEIDKLE

-472 KVQDLSKSLSEMKED
+472 KVQDLSKTLSEMKED
-487 EKVQTEATALK
+487 EKVQTEAAALK
-498 EVSEAHHAKVVEFSD
+498 EVSEAHHAQVVEFSD
-513 KAQETHEK
+513 KAQETHES

-537 TAHNTFIET
+537 LAHNKFIET
-546 RESASAKHEEVKAV
+546 RETASAKHEEVKAV
-560 LNEIRKKNKGLD
+560 LNEIRRKNKGLD

-579 NIESEKS
+579 NMESDKT

-594 EVAKDIFEK
+594 EIARDIFEK

>member
-24 KLMGVESK
+24 KLMDVESE
-32 ISEITKKAME
+32 ISELTKKAME
-42 GDLDFETSLN
+42 GDLDFETAL
-52 KRVALLKGASV
+52 KERTALLKGASV
-63 EDIREVVFKIPFME
+63 ENIKEVVSKIPLME

-96 TGSFEIIAERMK
+96 TGSFEIIANRMK
-108 DTLGLDYAFSNILH
+108 DDLGLDYAFSNVLH
-122 EEEGKLTGQVSGP
+122 EEKGKLTGEVSGP
-135 LVKGSKAEVL
+135 LVTGSKAEIL

-152 NIIAEETAAVG
+152 KVKAEESAAVG

-188 EKADVIVEKR
+188 EKADVVIEKK
-198 DLKELLEIF
+198 DLREILNVFTEKEEKDKSSDEAA
-207 PDENSELTAKSA
+207 PDEK
-219 DEKPSE
+219 
-225 EEEKPSEEEAATE
+225 
-238 PEETT
+238 
-243 ETVEEETTETA
+243 
-254 EEKAAEPEETTET
+254 
-267 AEEKAAE
+267 
-274 PEETTETAEEETAE
+274 EETA
-288 PEETT
+288 PEEPIAEPNKE
-293 ETAEE
+293 ETPV
-298 KAADAEES
+298 EES
-306 SEEKPAKDEKS
+306 EEPAKEKT
-317 SKDNKDDK
+317 DK
-325 EDEKDEKEK
+325 EEPSAKK
-334 SEKPSPDVKAEP
+334 SSPDVKVEP

-351 KSFGELLSNK
+351 KSFSELLSNK

-366 QLKVLTKERDDLNE
+366 RLKVLTKERDNLNE
-380 KAREFK
+380 NAREFK
-386 KTRDELN
+386 KVRDELN

-403 LKYRDERDQINK
+403 LKYRDERDKINK
-415 EVRKFKK
+415 EVRKYKK

-446 QNEIDKIE
+446 QGEIDKIE

-472 KVQDLSKSLSEMKED
+472 KVQDLSKTLSEMKED
-487 EKVQTEATALK
+487 EKVQTEAIALK
-498 EVSEAHHAKVVEFSD
+498 ETSEAHHAKVVEFSD
-513 KAQETHEK
+513 QAQETHEK

-537 TAHNTFIET
+537 LAHNKFIET
-546 RESASAKHEEVKAV
+546 RETASAKHEEVKAV
-560 LNEIRKKNKGLD
+560 LNEIRRKNKSLD

-579 NIESEKS
+579 NMESEKS

-594 EVAKDIFEK
+594 EIARDIYEK

>member
-24 KLMGVESK
+24 KLMDVEAE

-42 GDLDFETSLN
+42 GDLDFETAL
-52 KRVALLKGASV
+52 KERVALLKGASV
-63 EDIREVVFKIPFME
+63 EDIKDVVSKIPFME

-96 TGSFEIIAERMK
+96 TGSFEIIANRMK
-108 DTLGLDYAFSNILH
+108 DDLGLDYAFSNVLH
-122 EEEGKLTGQVSGP
+122 EKEGKLTGEVSGP
-135 LVKGSKAEVL
+135 LVKGSKAEIL

-152 NIIAEETAAVG
+152 KIKAEESAAVG

-188 EKADVIVEKR
+188 EKADVVVEKR
-198 DLKELLEIF
+198 DLKEVLEVF
-207 PDENSELTAKSA
+207 NKEEKENKTSDKTTL
-219 DEKPSE
+219 DEKAE
-225 EEEKPSEEEAATE
+225 DIA
-238 PEETT
+238 PEETIAET
-243 ETVEEETTETA
+243 KKEETPIEIKEETAKEKTPVETEETVEEEA
-254 EEKAAEPEETTET
+254 KNKEEITKEA
-267 AEEKAAE
+267 
-274 PEETTETAEEETAE
+274 
-288 PEETT
+288 
-293 ETAEE
+293 
-298 KAADAEES
+298 
-306 SEEKPAKDEKS
+306 SEEPKKESPAKKS
-317 SKDNKDDK
+317 
-325 EDEKDEKEK
+325 
-334 SEKPSPDVKAEP
+334 SPDVKAEMKPEP

-361 KELEK
+361 KDLEK
-366 QLKVLTKERDDLNE
+366 RLKILTKERDDLNE
-380 KAREFK
+380 NAREFK
-386 KTRDELN
+386 KVRDELN

-403 LKYRDERDQINK
+403 LKYRDQRDKINQ
-415 EVRKFKK
+415 EVRKYKK

-446 QNEIDKIE
+446 QGEIDKLE

-472 KVQDLSKSLSEMKED
+472 KVQDLSKTLSEMKED
-487 EKVQTEATALK
+487 EKVQTEAIALK

-513 KAQETHEK
+513 KAQETHES

-537 TAHNTFIET
+537 LAHNQFIET
-546 RESASAKHEEVKAV
+546 RETASAKHEEVKTV
-560 LNEIRKKNKGLD
+560 LNEIRRKNKGLD

-579 NIESEKS
+579 NVESEKS

-594 EVAKDIFEK
+594 EIARDIYEK

>member
-24 KLMGVESK
+24 KLMDVESE

-42 GDLDFETSLN
+42 GHLDFETSLN
-52 KRVALLKGASV
+52 ERVALLKGASV
-63 EDIREVVFKIPFME
+63 EDIKDVVSKIPFME

-108 DTLGLDYAFSNILH
+108 DTLGLDYAFSNVLH

-152 NIIAEETAAVG
+152 NIIAEESAAVG

-188 EKADVIVEKR
+188 EKADVVVEKR
-198 DLKELLEIF
+198 DLRELLEIF
-207 PDENSELTAKSA
+207 PEENSEEASEVTEG
-219 DEKPSE
+219 EKTSEEETSEPTE
-225 EEEKPSEEEAATE
+225 EEEKTSEEETSEPTE
-238 PEETT
+238 EEEKTS
-243 ETVEEETTETA
+243 EEETSEPTEE
-254 EEKAAEPEETTET
+254 EEKT
-267 AEEKAAE
+267 
-274 PEETTETAEEETAE
+274 
-288 PEETT
+288 
-293 ETAEE
+293 
-298 KAADAEES
+298 
-306 SEEKPAKDEKS
+306 SEEKDEKS
-317 SKDNKDDK
+317 DD
-325 EDEKDEKEK
+325 ESAEK
-334 SEKPSPDVKAEP
+334 SSPDVKAETKPEP

-366 QLKVLTKERDDLNE
+366 QLKVLTKDRDDLNE
-380 KAREFK
+380 NAREFK
-386 KTRDELN
+386 KVRDELN
-393 ASIKENLDKA
+393 TSIKENLDKA

-472 KVQDLSKSLSEMKED
+472 KVQDLSKTLSEMKED

-537 TAHNTFIET
+537 IAHNKFIET
-546 RESASAKHEEVKAV
+546 RETASAKHEEVKAV

-594 EVAKDIFEK
+594 EIAKDIYEK

>member
-1 MIKLI
+1 LIKLI

-24 KLMGVESK
+24 KLMGVEVE

-42 GDLDFETSLN
+42 GDLDFETAL
-52 KRVALLKGASV
+52 KERVALLKGASV
-63 EDIREVVFKIPFME
+63 ENIKEVVSKIPLMK

-96 TGSFEIIAERMK
+96 TGSFEIIASRMK
-108 DTLGLDYAFSNILH
+108 NDLGLDYAFSNVLH
-122 EEEGKLTGQVSGP
+122 EEEGKLTGEVSGP

-152 NIIAEETAAVG
+152 KVKAEESAAVG

-188 EKADVIVEKR
+188 EKADVVVEKR
-198 DLKELLEIF
+198 DLRELLEIF
-207 PDENSELTAKSA
+207 P
-219 DEKPSE
+219 
-225 EEEKPSEEEAATE
+225 
-238 PEETT
+238 
-243 ETVEEETTETA
+243 EEETSDETTPEEPAEDPKTETE
-254 EEKAAEPEETTET
+254 EEKAAEAT
-267 AEEKAAE
+267 EKA
-274 PEETTETAEEETAE
+274 TTKEA
-288 PEETT
+288 TT
-293 ETAEE
+293 KEATTKEATTKEATTKE
-298 KAADAEES
+298 ATTKEATT
-306 SEEKPAKDEKS
+306 EEKPAETKDEKPA
-317 SKDNKDDK
+317 
-325 EDEKDEKEK
+325 EKT
-334 SEKPSPDVKAEP
+334 SPDVKAEVKP
-346 NPDAG
+346 ETNPDAG

-366 QLKVLTKERDDLNE
+366 RLKILTKERDDLNE
-380 KAREFK
+380 NAREFK
-386 KTRDELN
+386 KVRDELN

-403 LKYRDERDQINK
+403 LKYRDERDKINQ
-415 EVRKFKK
+415 EVRKYKK
-422 LRDETNQE
+422 LRDDTNQE

-446 QNEIDKIE
+446 QGEIDKLE

-472 KVQDLSKSLSEMKED
+472 KVQDLSKTLSEMKED
-487 EKVQTEATALK
+487 EKVQTEAVALK

-513 KAQETHEK
+513 KAQETHES

-537 TAHNTFIET
+537 LAHNQFIET
-546 RESASAKHEEVKAV
+546 RETASAKHEEVKTV
-560 LNEIRKKNKGLD
+560 LNEIRRKNKGLD

-579 NIESEKS
+579 NMESDKN

-594 EVAKDIFEK
+594 EIARDIYEK

>member
-24 KLMGVESK
+24 KLVGVEAE

-42 GDLDFETSLN
+42 GDLDFETALN
-52 KRVALLKGASV
+52 ERVALLKGASV
-63 EDIREVVFKIPFME
+63 EDIKEVVSKIPLME

-96 TGSFEIIAERMK
+96 TGSFEIIANRMK
-108 DTLGLDYAFSNILH
+108 DDLGLDYAFSNVLH
-122 EEEGKLTGQVSGP
+122 EEDGKLTGEVSGP

-152 NIIAEETAAVG
+152 KVKAEESAAVG

-169 SMLEEAGLGI
+169 SMIEKAGLGI

-188 EKADVIVEKR
+188 EKADVVVEKR

-207 PDENSELTAKSA
+207 PEEETSDETTPDETSEDTAPDTKEEEIAEETKVEETPEKPEEEKAETTA
-219 DEKPSE
+219 DKPSE
-225 EEEKPSEEEAATE
+225 ETEEEKTEIPSEEGS
-238 PEETT
+238 ET
-243 ETVEEETTETA
+243 
-254 EEKAAEPEETTET
+254 
-267 AEEKAAE
+267 
-274 PEETTETAEEETAE
+274 
-288 PEETT
+288 
-293 ETAEE
+293 
-298 KAADAEES
+298 
-306 SEEKPAKDEKS
+306 KDEKA
-317 SKDNKDDK
+317 K
-325 EDEKDEKEK
+325 ET
-334 SEKPSPDVKAEP
+334 SPDVKAEVKSEP

-361 KELEK
+361 KDLEK
-366 QLKVLTKERDDLNE
+366 RLKVLTTERDDLNE

-386 KTRDELN
+386 KVRDELN

-403 LKYRDERDQINK
+403 LKYRDERDKINQ
-415 EVRKFKK
+415 EVRKYKK

-446 QNEIDKIE
+446 QGEIDKLE

-472 KVQDLSKSLSEMKED
+472 KVQDLSKTLSEMKED
-487 EKVQTEATALK
+487 EKVQTEAIALK

-513 KAQETHEK
+513 KAQETHES
-521 MLEYFKNIDE
+521 MLEYFKNIDD

-537 TAHNTFIET
+537 LAHNQFIET
-546 RESASAKHEEVKAV
+546 RETASAKHEEVKSV
-560 LNEIRKKNKGLD
+560 LNEIRRKNKGLD

-594 EVAKDIFEK
+594 EIARDIYEK

>member
-24 KLMGVESK
+24 KLVGVEAE

-42 GDLDFETSLN
+42 GDLDFETALN
-52 KRVALLKGASV
+52 ERVALLKGTSV
-63 EDIREVVFKIPFME
+63 EDIKEVVSKIPLME

-96 TGSFEIIAERMK
+96 TGSFEIIANRMK
-108 DTLGLDYAFSNILH
+108 NDLGLDYAFSNVLH
-122 EEEGKLTGQVSGP
+122 EEDGKLTGEVSGP

-152 NIIAEETAAVG
+152 KVKAEESAAVG

-169 SMLEEAGLGI
+169 SMIEKAGLGI

-188 EKADVIVEKR
+188 EKADVVVEKR
-198 DLKELLEIF
+198 DLRELLEIF
-207 PDENSELTAKSA
+207 PEEESSDETTPDESSEDTAPDTKEEEIA
-219 DEKPSE
+219 EETKVEEPPE
-225 EEEKPSEEEAATE
+225 EPEEEKAETTADKTTEEEKTKT
-238 PEETT
+238 P
-243 ETVEEETTETA
+243 A
-254 EEKAAEPEETTET
+254 EEVSETKDET
-267 AEEKAAE
+267 
-274 PEETTETAEEETAE
+274 
-288 PEETT
+288 
-293 ETAEE
+293 
-298 KAADAEES
+298 
-306 SEEKPAKDEKS
+306 PAKET
-317 SKDNKDDK
+317 
-325 EDEKDEKEK
+325 
-334 SEKPSPDVKAEP
+334 SPDVKAEVKSEP

-366 QLKVLTKERDDLNE
+366 RLKVLTTERDDLNE

-386 KTRDELN
+386 KVRDELN

-403 LKYRDERDQINK
+403 LKYRDERDKINQ
-415 EVRKFKK
+415 EVRKYKK

-446 QNEIDKIE
+446 QGEIDKLE

-472 KVQDLSKSLSEMKED
+472 KVQDLSKTLSEMKED
-487 EKVQTEATALK
+487 EKVQTEAIALK

-513 KAQETHEK
+513 KAQETHES
-521 MLEYFKNIDE
+521 MLEYFKNIDD

-537 TAHNTFIET
+537 LAHNQFIET
-546 RESASAKHEEVKAV
+546 RETASAKHEEVKSV
-560 LNEIRKKNKGLD
+560 LNEIRRKNKGLD

-594 EVAKDIFEK
+594 EIARDIYEK